1 MTTKIYQ
8 LLLSIQT
15 HYMNYLSIF
24 FIAIASLGFS
34 QTTILLDDFQSG
46 IPVNYTLLDND
57 GFTPDAAVSEYTSAW
72 IIKTDPENASN
83 QVASATSYFDPIGR
97 ADRWLITPQLN
108 LGVFGNYV
116 SWQAK
121 SHDASY
127 PEDYYVLGST
137 TGTAIEDFTDTL
149 AIIGDESEYW
159 ATHQLNLS
167 EEGYDNAS
175 VHLAFVL
182 RTYDGFKLYVD
193 SIHIWKEDPV
203 GVQELTSTSTFSVF
217 PNPTVDKVTISSD
230 DEIIRIRLTDFN
242 GKEMLQTTEHILN
255 LSRFSAGIY
264 FVEVQ
269 TSKGSSVKRILK
281 K

>member
-1 MTTKIYQ
+1 
-8 LLLSIQT
+8 
-15 HYMNYLSIF
+15 MNYLSIIF
-24 FIAIASLGFS
+24 SAITSLGFS
-34 QTTILLDDFQSG
+34 QTTILLDDFQAG
-46 IPVNYTLLDND
+46 IPVNYTLLNND
-57 GFTPDAAVSEYTSAW
+57 GFTPDATVSEYTSAW
-72 IIKTDPENASN
+72 IVKTDPEDVSN

-127 PEDYYVLGST
+127 PEDYYVLCST
-137 TGTAIEDFTDTL
+137 SGTAMEDFTDTL

-159 ATHQLNLS
+159 TTHQINLS

-175 VHLAFVL
+175 IHLAFVL

-193 SIHIWKEDPV
+193 SIHVWKEDPV
-203 GVQELTSTSTFSVF
+203 GILELTSTSTFSVF
-217 PNPTVDKVTISSD
+217 PNPTVDKVTISTK
-230 DEIIRIRLTDFN
+230 EEVIRVRLTDFN
-242 GKEMLQTTEHILN
+242 GIEMLQTTEHTLD
-255 LSRFSAGIY
+255 LSRFASGIY
-264 FVEVQ
+264 FIEVQ
-269 TSKGSSVKRILK
+269 TSMGSSVKRILK